1 LEGTEIKQIADP
13 SIGYDEVKDAESIQS
28 LVRYYMVTNDRIV
41 TPADMKIFC
50 YKELMS
56 RYSIVPKMVSNI
68 SVSYAQQQDRVAC
81 GYAFYVNI
89 ELEENP
95 FVERSFSNKIPQAEM
110 LLERMM
116 AVRSA
121 NIYPIFVTISMKEVK
136 NEH

>member
-1 LEGTEIKQIADP
+1 
-13 SIGYDEVKDAESIQS
+13 
-28 LVRYYMVTNDRIV
+28 MVTNDRIV